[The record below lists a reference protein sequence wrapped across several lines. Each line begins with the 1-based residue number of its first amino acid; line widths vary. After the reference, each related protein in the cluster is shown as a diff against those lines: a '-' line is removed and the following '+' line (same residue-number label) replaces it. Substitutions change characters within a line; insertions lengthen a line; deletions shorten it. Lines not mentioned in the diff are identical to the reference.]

1 VSDLTGTCV
10 QEAPEGPEQCI
21 PFMEGTSQEAPE
33 GPEHCITVIEETSTP
48 DAHASTDIVDSRVKP
63 TKDVGFSHQVGGS
76 RPLKAVNCVKGGVI
90 LQAVLKPA
98 PPREVSMMNCA
109 HACTCHHRAQE
120 SQLCKNSLGPA
131 DLEISQSQDIFCEC
145 DPVT

>member
-1 VSDLTGTCV
+1 MS
-10 QEAPEGPEQCI
+10 PPEQCI

-98 PPREVSMMNCA
+98 PPRE
-109 HACTCHHRAQE
+109 E

-131 DLEISQSQDIFCEC
+131 DLEISQSQDIFC
-145 DPVT
+145 VVL